1 MKRRIS
7 FYRNRN
13 FWKFFVSLVAIALIF
28 ACSTDI
34 VSIDQP
40 SKVDAGQELTAMLNC
55 KIDAAG
61 TNSNRTLV
69 VGFLVP
75 KSWNA
80 SQNTSVYYTCTA
92 LSANNEKM
100 SLMPASEKEPKTQLS
115 WPDALMQDKRYALM
129 GNLVND
135 LEWVVFRS
143 TKTYDVNNSVTFQ
156 VKLVTKAGPQNM
168 LVNLGYFVGNSYN
181 GLEPPGGDKYHDGKY
196 ARLSVEKGTGD
207 LIDFVN
213 PQIAMVELAKATDND
228 IQTVYYDG
236 DLITT
241 PLSTAKKVYFCAKG
255 YTSDGNII
263 ERCEISDKTAFK
275 PTPGINRFRFDF
287 WPRAFFNLNQNQ
299 SLVRIE
305 YFLMDESGSTKVG
318 YGGSQSPSDPFKFTF
333 TCQ

>member
-1 MKRRIS
+1 
-7 FYRNRN
+7 
-13 FWKFFVSLVAIALIF
+13 
-28 ACSTDI
+28 
-34 VSIDQP
+34 
-40 SKVDAGQELTAMLNC
+40 
-55 KIDAAG
+55 
-61 TNSNRTLV
+61 
-69 VGFLVP
+69 
-75 KSWNA
+75 
-80 SQNTSVYYTCTA
+80 
-92 LSANNEKM
+92 
-100 SLMPASEKEPKTQLS
+100 
-115 WPDALMQDKRYALM
+115 M